1 MALSGVKVAQM
12 CRWHPM
18 IEDACRYVEDHATV
32 KAPDEGQTRRLEML
46 AAAYA
51 YRLYEICKED
61 RLTAFTAGDV
71 RIASSG
77 DSGGTAAQMWEL
89 LCADN
94 ADLLNTNGFLFGRI
108 VTP

>member
-1 MALSGVKVAQM
+1 MALSGVGVSDM
-12 CRWHPM
+12 CRWRVLLD
-18 IEDACRYVEDHATV
+18 DACRYVEDHATV

-46 AAAYA
+46 AAAY
-51 YRLYEICKED
+51 
-61 RLTAFTAGDV
+61 TAGDV
-71 RIASSG
+71 RIGSSG